1 MKIKLPVTW
10 EMSGI
15 VEVEA
20 ESVEEAMD
28 YFDKNMDYIDLP
40 DEDNSSYV
48 DASFRLTDD
57 EVEFVELFQEG

>member
-10 EMSGI
+10 EMSGL

-20 ESVEEAMD
+20 ESIEEAME
-28 YFDKNMDYIDLP
+28 FFEKNMDYIDLP
-40 DEDNSSYV
+40 DEENSSYV

-57 EVEFVELFQEG
+57 EADCIELFQDD